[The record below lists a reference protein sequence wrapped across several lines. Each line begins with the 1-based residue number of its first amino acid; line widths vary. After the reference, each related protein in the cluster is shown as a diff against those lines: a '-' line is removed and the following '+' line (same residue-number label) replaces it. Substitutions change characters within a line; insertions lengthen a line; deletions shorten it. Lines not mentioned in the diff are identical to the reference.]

1 MVTVLA
7 RFRRDDRGGVAATI
21 VLFPLFAVIAFVFV
35 QAMLWQRDRD
45 LAAAATDRASSA
57 IALYDAG
64 TSAAQDELEVALRS
78 LGLENVSVSVDRG
91 DDVTVVEASGD
102 APGIL
107 IGTSVRVHARSV
119 TPTDRYVAP

>member
-1 MVTVLA
+1 VATVLQ

-45 LAAAATDRASSA
+45 LAAASADRASSA
-57 IALYDAG
+57 IALYDAR
-64 TSAAQDELEVALRS
+64 TSGAQGDLESELRS
-78 LGLENVSVSVDRG
+78 LGLRNISVSVSRG
-91 DDVTVVEASGD
+91 DDLTVVEVSGD

-119 TPTDRYVAP
+119 TPTDRFDAP